1 MKLVAKR
8 IVILISISSVLIGC
22 LLIVFQLDIIPK
34 DLSRFTSFLL
44 NLWPITLV
52 IAGLI
57 FLRDSFLR
65 QQYLRQHAAAE
76 KTLAISYPHNPREV
90 SLELLFSFG
99 QLSVGANE
107 GETSLLRCEQ
117 FGPMPDPVIEQTA
130 IGNTSLVKILKPKP
144 YFSPHFRIRTTW
156 SLSLTKKIPHNLA
169 LAIHESDLTLDMR
182 ELAVERLSLKTNSG
196 RHTLYF
202 PESEEKFE
210 GTIYSSS
217 DRLELIVPDES
228 FLRVNLLNPFC
239 RVEFPQ
245 GDFEKKEDGSI
256 SSAEAKS
263 EFGFIEL
270 AVDGPL
276 KQLVID
282 IA

>member
-34 DLSRFTSFLL
+34 DLSLFTATLI

-52 IAGLI
+52 IAGVI

-76 KTLAISYPHNPREV
+76 KTLAIAYPGRPREV
-90 SLELLFSFG
+90 SLEVLFSFG
-99 QLSVGANE
+99 NLVVNATD
-107 GETSLLRCEQ
+107 GESSLLRCEQ

-130 IGNTSLVKILKPKP
+130 IGNTSLVKIHKPKP
-144 YFSPHFRIRTTW
+144 YLSPHFRIRTLW
-156 SLSLTKKIPHNLA
+156 SLALAKRIPHNLA
-169 LAIHESDLTLDMR
+169 LAIHESDLTLDLR
-182 ELAVERLSLKTNSG
+182 KLKVEKLSLKTNSG
-196 RHTLYF
+196 KHTLYF

-228 FLRVNLLNPFC
+228 FLQLNLLNPFC
-239 RVEFPQ
+239 RVDFPQ

-256 SSAEAKS
+256 VSNAAKRD
-263 EFGFIEL
+263 FGLIEL
-270 AVDGPL
+270 DVDGPL